1 MNQSVNG
8 IRVYYANATI
18 NFDSNHS
25 PIMTDDEYYQ
35 SGFKYSNSNMFTKM
49 LQLLGA
55 KINDNLYSIT
65 SNRLANADFL
75 YTEKSLKFGIDAW
88 TEFKYLDNT
97 KVNFKMKVN
106 SIGDVANIT
115 ITMED

>member
-1 MNQSVNG
+1 ML
-8 IRVYYANATI
+8 TI
-18 NFDSNHS
+18 NFDSNHN

-75 YTEKSLKFGIDAW
+75 YTENHFSLA
-88 TEFKYLDNT
+88 
-97 KVNFKMKVN
+97 
-106 SIGDVANIT
+106 
-115 ITMED
+115 